1 MVDKNIFFYFTLTI
15 IKSRIHKHFMRGAS
29 IIFFLLLGFTL
40 SVQGQQDPQFSQN
53 MFTRLSYN
61 PAYTG
66 SHGQICVTALHR
78 QQWFGFGEGAPEISV
93 FNFDAAISP
102 FGIDGGVGLSI
113 IQDQIGF
120 NNNLG
125 ANLSLAYR
133 FDAWD
138 GSLSI
143 GVNGGLI
150 NYSLTPQWK
159 IPSGTAVH
167 STDDP
172 AIPEEVK
179 NEMAL
184 DMGFGIYYHTD
195 ALYVGLSSTHLNE
208 PTFQAA
214 EGSAQPTIMRNYY
227 FISGYNLAIPD
238 SKFELNPSILIQS
251 DGSTSQMSFNT
262 HVMYNKKFW
271 GGVSVRTDK
280 TLTGMIG
287 AKLFD
292 WVRVGYSYDLGV
304 SELST
309 YNQGSHEIMVGFCF
323 DAKTDKSPKKYKSI
337 RFL

>member
-1 MVDKNIFFYFTLTI
+1 
-15 IKSRIHKHFMRGAS
+15 MRGAS
-29 IIFFLLLGFTL
+29 IFFLLLLGFTL
-40 SVQGQQDPQFSQN
+40 QVQGQQDPQFSQN

-78 QQWFGFGEGAPEISV
+78 QQWFGFGEGAPEISA

-102 FGIDGGVGLSI
+102 FGIDAGVGLSI

-138 GSLSI
+138 GSLSV
-143 GVNGGLI
+143 GANGGLI

-159 IPSGTAVH
+159 IPSGTSVH

-184 DMGFGIYYHTD
+184 DLGFGIYYHTD
-195 ALYVGLSSTHLNE
+195 ELYVGLSSTHLNE
-208 PTFQAA
+208 PSFRTTD
-214 EGSAQPTIMRNYY
+214 GSVQPTIGRNYY

-262 HVMYNKKFW
+262 HLMYNKKFW
-271 GGVSVRTDK
+271 GGVSVRTDR
-280 TLTGMIG
+280 TVTGMIG

-292 WVRVGYSYDLGV
+292 WVKVGYSYDLGV
-304 SELST
+304 SELSK
-309 YNQGSHEIMVGFCF
+309 YHQGSHEIMVGFCF
-323 DAKTDKSPKKYKSI
+323 DAKSDKGPKKYKSI

>member
-1 MVDKNIFFYFTLTI
+1 
-15 IKSRIHKHFMRGAS
+15 MRGTS
-29 IIFFLLLGFTL
+29 IIFLLLFGL
-40 SVQGQQDPQFSQN
+40 SMQVQGQQDPQFSQN
-53 MFTRLSYN
+53 MFTQLSYN

-102 FGIDGGVGLSI
+102 FGIESGVGLSI

-138 GSLSI
+138 GSLSF
-143 GVNGGLI
+143 GVNGGMI

-159 IPSGTAVH
+159 IPSGTSVH

-184 DMGFGIYYHTD
+184 DLGFGIYYHTD
-195 ALYVGLSSTHLNE
+195 ALYLGISSTHLNE
-208 PTFQAA
+208 PTFRAT
-214 EGSAQPTIMRNYY
+214 EGTAQPTIARNYY
-227 FISGYNLAIPD
+227 FISGYNLPISD
-238 SKFELNPSILIQS
+238 SKFELNPSLLVQS

-262 HVMYNKKFW
+262 HVVYNKKFW

-304 SELST
+304 SELSQ
-309 YNQGSHEIMVGFCF
+309 YHQGSHEIMVGFCF
-323 DAKTDKSPKKYKSI
+323 DAKSDQSPKKYKSI